1 MKITVTFRH
10 IDPTP
15 ALKSYAIEKTTGHVE
30 KPLIKPEQ
38 AHWILSVEKKRH
50 TAELNVVANGG
61 NIIGKETGE
70 DLYAAIDAV
79 IAKAA
84 AQARKAKGKVKDH
97 KPSHRGEDASIRH
110 PSAVRMSSLASRGA
124 RLVEG
129 GEVTRSEMVHPDPMT
144 HEDAI
149 NALEVSGREFL
160 VFMNRTNGDVN
171 IVYRRDDGFFGVIE
185 PDVHGNGH
193 GNGKANGNGAANG
206 NGHDIAFRFEVYA
219 RDEDGAAHHA
229 RVIRQREVTARPMT
243 VQESVQEMNKSR
255 NHFWVFADRR
265 RQGVNVVYRTRAGE
279 YGLIET

>member
-15 ALKSYAIEKTTGHVE
+15 ALKSYAIEKLSHVE
-30 KPLIKPEQ
+30 KLLIKPEQ

-50 TAELNVVANGG
+50 IAELNAVANGI

-79 IAKAA
+79 VAKAS

-97 KPSHRGEDASIRH
+97 KPSHRGDEATIRH
-110 PSAVRMSSLASRGA
+110 PSPVRMSSLASRGA

-129 GEVTRSEMVHPDPMT
+129 GEVTRSETIHPDPMT
-144 HEDAI
+144 HEEAI
-149 NALEVSGREFL
+149 NALEVSGRDFL
-160 VFMNRTNGDVN
+160 VFMNRTNNDVN

-185 PDVHGNGH
+185 PDVRNGN
-193 GNGKANGNGAANG
+193 GNGKANGNG
-206 NGHDIAFRFEVYA
+206 HDVAFRFEVYA

-243 VQESVQEMNKSR
+243 IQESVQEMNKSR